1 MMLKEVADRV
11 VTMRNR
17 RQIDRRRQKTRDML
31 LGATIGTAAGAAIG
45 LLFAPQSGRKTREQI
60 AQRTGEAV
68 DHMKSSVSS
77 AGESLADRV
86 QHRAERLREA
96 AAACS
101 EDVAEAVKEPA
112 EDGGGKKTKKKS

>member
-1 MMLKEVADRV
+1 MLLKEVTDRV
-11 VTMRNR
+11 VTMKNR
-17 RQIDRRRQKTRDML
+17 RQIARRRENTRNLL
-31 LGATIGTAAGAAIG
+31 LGASIGTAAGTAIG

-68 DHMKSSVSS
+68 DHIKTHVSN
-77 AGESLADRV
+77 AGESLAERV

-101 EDVAEAVKEPA
+101 EDVAEAVKEPSE
-112 EDGGGKKTKKKS
+112 EDGGKKTKKKS